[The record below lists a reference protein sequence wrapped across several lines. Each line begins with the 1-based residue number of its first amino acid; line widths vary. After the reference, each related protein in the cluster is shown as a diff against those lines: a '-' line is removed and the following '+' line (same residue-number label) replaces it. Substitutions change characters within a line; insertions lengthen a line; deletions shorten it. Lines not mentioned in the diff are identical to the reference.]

1 MVATLTFQPSFFSAK
16 SHPVLGL
23 KVNWIHQFEI
33 PAHWSSRDKC
43 SKIQVRQNIISISYN
58 GETFLTPNLNI
69 CILIIGLMTSMQ
81 EMSDADAFV
90 HSSLK
95 ECWHKMRQMVTF

>member
-81 EMSDADAFV
+81 
-90 HSSLK
+90 
-95 ECWHKMRQMVTF
+95 